1 MERQPAEKE
10 LEVSGTLLL
19 GGVEGSLPVVGEVV
33 VCETAGG
40 QEGWSMLVK
49 LYVQGCLEV

>member
-1 MERQPAEKE
+1 MERQPSEIEIKG
-10 LEVSGTLLL
+10 SGTLLL
-19 GGVEGSLPVVGEVV
+19 GGVEGSLPVVGEFVLT
-33 VCETAGG
+33 ETAGG

>member
-1 MERQPAEKE
+1 MERQPSEVE
-10 LEVSGTLLL
+10 LEGSGTLLI
-19 GGVEGSLPVVGEVV
+19 GGVEGSLPVVGEFVGL
-33 VCETAGG
+33 ETAGG